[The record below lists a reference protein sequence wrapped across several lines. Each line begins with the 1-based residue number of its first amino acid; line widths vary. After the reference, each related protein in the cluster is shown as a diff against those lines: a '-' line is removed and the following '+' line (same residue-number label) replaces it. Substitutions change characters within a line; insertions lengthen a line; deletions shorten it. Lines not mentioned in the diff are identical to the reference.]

1 MSQFYD
7 DIHDQPLALRT
18 LAARLGS
25 GSSPFSEWAREW
37 QRAGRPPVVLTGMG
51 ASLFAAEAF
60 IPTLILAGL
69 TARAVAT
76 ADLVDYERET
86 IAGAFVVAL
95 SQSGESTEVKE
106 LLGQLEPERIHA
118 ITNQAG
124 SPLGVRAGSVFD
136 TDLRPDRSVAI
147 KTYTGSVVA
156 LAYLVAELLGTP
168 RQTVDE
174 DAASLANEI
183 EAGLQAWDA
192 QASEMA
198 EGLDS
203 VRSMSFISWRGGVAT
218 AHEAA
223 LLLKE
228 AARKPAEGMSAAQFR
243 HGAVELV
250 DAQHT
255 TFVLVNATEDV
266 PDEDRIAYVRELDA
280 LPGLVTVVGDRRGAA
295 AAEGSWT
302 FRTVERRSPLG
313 SAADIVPLQLLA
325 GHLASRSGF
334 EAGEFRNTT
343 PVIRERP
350 KGSRLPA
357 NVARG

>member
-1 MSQFYD
+1 MSQFCD

-25 GSSPFSEWAREW
+25 GSSPFAEWAREW

-69 TARAVAT
+69 PARAVAT
-76 ADLVDYERET
+76 ADLVDYERR
-86 IAGAFVVAL
+86 AADGAFVVAL

-106 LLGQLEPERIHA
+106 LLAQLDPEGVHA

-124 SPLGVRAGSVFD
+124 SPLGASAGSAFD
-136 TDLRPDRSVAI
+136 TRLRSDRSVAI
-147 KTYTGSVVA
+147 KTYTGSLVA

-168 RQTVDE
+168 RQIVDE
-174 DAASLANEI
+174 DAASLADEI

-192 QASEMA
+192 EASEMA
-198 EGLDS
+198 ERLDS

-218 AHEAA
+218 AREAA
-223 LLLKE
+223 LLMKE

-250 DAQHT
+250 DEHHA

-266 PDEDRIAYVRELDA
+266 PDEDRIAYVQELEA
-280 LPGLVTVVGDRRGAA
+280 LPGIVVVVGNKSGKAVAKD
-295 AAEGSWT
+295 SWT

-357 NVARG
+357 DVARG